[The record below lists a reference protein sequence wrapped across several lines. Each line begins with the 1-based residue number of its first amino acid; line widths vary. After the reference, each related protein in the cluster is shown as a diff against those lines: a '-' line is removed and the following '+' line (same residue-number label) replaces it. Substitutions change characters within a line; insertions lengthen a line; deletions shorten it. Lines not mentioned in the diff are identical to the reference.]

1 LSSIF
6 GSSTSGTTSDSTR
19 VGVSFSVGALDGTGT
34 SVGGFIAVS
43 MPSIH

>member
-1 LSSIF
+1 MSSIF
-6 GSSTSGTTSDSTR
+6 GSSTSGRTSDSTR
-19 VGVSFSVGALDGTGT
+19 GGISFSLGALDGTGT